1 MVRTKQRG
9 TLAADKTDEGDHHNQ
24 RTRCGL
30 AEGEAINHL
39 RRCQPLVTFD
49 CTLEY
54 VKRLACTKAFRP
66 VAIREIVK
74 T

>member
-24 RTRCGL
+24 RTRCGF

-54 VKRLACTKAFRP
+54 VRQYGVSATE
-66 VAIREIVK
+66 RE
-74 T
+74 